1 MTLPVVPSVVGL
13 VICDPARTRGM
24 SVRGIPLTVH
34 AVAVLE
40 DLLGVPVRLVGPG
53 SPLAA
58 TSLPDLC
65 AGDDLVAVHD
75 PMCPGLS
82 AVGLRRCIAAAESG
96 VAALGARPVTD
107 TVKRVEDGWLG
118 ATLDRDALTALASPV
133 VFRGRELAGLEAR
146 LQRVGDLADLP
157 VLVDALATACT
168 LLAVEVPSSGRRI
181 HDAADLRLLECSA
194 QPAG

>member
-1 MTLPVVPSVVGL
+1 MTLPLVPSVVGL

-24 SVRGIPLTVH
+24 SVHGVPLTVY

-40 DLLGVPVRLVGPG
+40 ELLGVPVQLVGPG

-58 TSLPDLC
+58 TSLLDLWSG
-65 AGDDLVAVHD
+65 ADLVAVHD

-82 AVGLRRCIAAAESG
+82 ASGLRRCLAAAESG
-96 VAALGARPVTD
+96 VAAIGVRPVTD

-118 ATLDRDALTALASPV
+118 ATLDRDSLSALTSPV
-133 VFRGRELAGLEAR
+133 VFSGRALGGPDAR
-146 LQRVGDLADLP
+146 LQRAGELADLS
-157 VLVDALATACT
+157 VLVGALAPACT
-168 LLAVEVPSSGRRI
+168 LRAVEVPSSGRRV

-194 QPAG
+194 QPSG